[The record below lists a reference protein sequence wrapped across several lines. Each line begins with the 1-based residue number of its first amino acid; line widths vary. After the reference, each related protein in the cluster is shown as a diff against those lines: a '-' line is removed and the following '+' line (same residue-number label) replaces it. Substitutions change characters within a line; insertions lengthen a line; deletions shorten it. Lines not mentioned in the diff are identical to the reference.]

1 MQELTDQ
8 ELLRYHR
15 QINLRSVDIDGQTAL
30 KNARVLVVGLG
41 GLGCAAAQYL
51 TTAGV
56 GQLTL
61 VDGDT
66 VEVSNLQRQVLHH
79 DARIGM
85 NKAESARQTLAVL
98 NPSCQFEVIPR
109 YLDESSVLSLV
120 AAHDLVLDCSDNLD
134 TRNLLNLTC
143 FQQKTPLISGAA
155 IRFEGQV
162 AVFRWLQDE
171 PCYHCFSQFFS
182 SNQVGQSCVEAGV
195 LAPIVG
201 VVGSL
206 QAMEALKLLTQA
218 GTPLSG
224 QLLLIDGLSGQFRSM
239 KLKKNNSCAV
249 CGDAVRTS
257 SYSEIDT
264 P

>member
-1 MQELTDQ
+1 MKELTDQ

-66 VEVSNLQRQVLHH
+66 VDVSNLQRQVLHH

-98 NPSCQFEVIPR
+98 NPHCQFEVIPC
-109 YLDESSVLSLV
+109 YLDESSALSLV

-143 FQQKTPLISGAA
+143 FHQQTPLVSGAA

-182 SNQVGQSCVEAGV
+182 SPSSTNQGQSCVEAGV

-206 QAMEALKLLTQA
+206 QAMEALKLLMKA

-239 KLKKNNSCAV
+239 KLQKNSDCPICGNSH
-249 CGDAVRTS
+249 
-257 SYSEIDT
+257 
-264 P
+264 

>member
-30 KNARVLVVGLG
+30 KNARVLIVGLG

-98 NPSCQFEVIPR
+98 NPNCQFEVIPR

-120 AAHDLVLDCSDNLD
+120 AGHDLVLDCSDNLD

-206 QAMEALKLLTQA
+206 QALEALKLLTKA

-224 QLLLIDGLSGQFRSM
+224 QLLLIDGLSGQFRAM
-239 KLKKNNSCAV
+239 KLQKNNSCAV

>member
-1 MQELTDQ
+1 MKELTDQ

-30 KNARVLVVGLG
+30 KNARVLIVGLG

-66 VEVSNLQRQVLHH
+66 VDVSNLQRQVLHH

-98 NPSCQFEVIPR
+98 NPNCQFEVIPR

-143 FQQKTPLISGAA
+143 FHQLTPLVSGAA

-182 SNQVGQSCVEAGV
+182 NSTSANSGQSCVEAGV

-206 QAMEALKLLTQA
+206 QAMEALKLLTHA

-239 KLKKNNSCAV
+239 KLKKNSDCPI
-249 CGDAVRTS
+249 CGDS
-257 SYSEIDT
+257 H
-264 P
+264 

>member
-1 MQELTDQ
+1 MKELTDQ

-30 KNARVLVVGLG
+30 KNARVLIVGLG

-66 VEVSNLQRQVLHH
+66 VDVSNLQRQVLHH

-98 NPSCQFEVIPR
+98 NPNCQFEVIPR

-143 FQQKTPLISGAA
+143 FIQKTPLISGAA
-155 IRFEGQV
+155 IRVEGQV

-182 SNQVGQSCVEAGV
+182 SNQVGQSCVEVGV

-206 QAMEALKLLTQA
+206 QAMEALKLLTKA

-224 QLLLIDGLSGQFRSM
+224 QLLLIDGLSGQFRAM

-249 CGDAVRTS
+249 CGDAVRTNS
-257 SYSEIDT
+257 HSEID
-264 P
+264 PP

>member
-1 MQELTDQ
+1 MKELTDQ

-61 VDGDT
+61 VDGDA
-66 VEVSNLQRQVLHH
+66 VDVSNLQRQVLHH

-98 NPSCQFEVIPR
+98 NPNCQFEVIPR

-143 FQQKTPLISGAA
+143 FHQQTPLVSGAA

-162 AVFRWLQDE
+162 SVFRWLQDE

-182 SNQVGQSCVEAGV
+182 TSSTNQSCVEAGV

-206 QAMEALKLLTQA
+206 QAMEALKLLTHA
-218 GTPLSG
+218 GTPMSG
-224 QLLLIDGLSGQFRSM
+224 QLLVIDGLSGQFRSM

-249 CGDAVRTS
+249 CGDAARTN

>member
-1 MQELTDQ
+1 MKELTDQ

-30 KNARVLVVGLG
+30 KNARVLIVGLG

-56 GQLTL
+56 GHLTL

-66 VEVSNLQRQVLHH
+66 VDVSNLQRQVLHH

-98 NPSCQFEVIPR
+98 NPNCQFEVIPR

-143 FQQKTPLISGAA
+143 FHQKAPLVSGAA

-162 AVFRWLQDE
+162 AVFCWRQDE

-182 SNQVGQSCVEAGV
+182 NSPSSNQGQSCIEAGV

-206 QAMEALKLLTQA
+206 QAMEALKLLTNA

-239 KLKKNNSCAV
+239 KLMKNCNCPV
-249 CGDAVRTS
+249 CGDS
-257 SYSEIDT
+257 H
-264 P
+264 

>member
-1 MQELTDQ
+1 MKELTDQ

-51 TTAGV
+51 TVAGV

-66 VEVSNLQRQVLHH
+66 VDVSNLQRQVLHH

-98 NPSCQFEVIPR
+98 NPNCQFEVIPR

-134 TRNLLNLTC
+134 TRHLLNLTC
-143 FQQKTPLISGAA
+143 FMQKTPLVSGAA
-155 IRFEGQV
+155 IRFEGQI

-182 SNQVGQSCVEAGV
+182 NSSSSNSGQSCVEAGV

-206 QAMEALKLLTQA
+206 QAMEALKLLTKT

-224 QLLLIDGLSGQFRSM
+224 QLLLIDGLSGEFRAM
-239 KLKKNNSCAV
+239 KLKRNGDCPV
-249 CGDAVRTS
+249 CGDS
-257 SYSEIDT
+257 H
-264 P
+264 

>member
-1 MQELTDQ
+1 MKELTDQ

-66 VEVSNLQRQVLHH
+66 VDVSNLQRQVLHH

-98 NPSCQFEVIPR
+98 NPHCQFEVIPC
-109 YLDESSVLSLV
+109 YLDESSALSLV

-143 FQQKTPLISGAA
+143 FHQQTPLVSGAA

-182 SNQVGQSCVEAGV
+182 SPSSTNQGQSCVEAGV

-206 QAMEALKLLTQA
+206 QAMEALKLLMKA

-239 KLKKNNSCAV
+239 KLQKK
-249 CGDAVRTS
+249 
-257 SYSEIDT
+257 
-264 P
+264 

>member
-1 MQELTDQ
+1 MKELTDQ

-30 KNARVLVVGLG
+30 KNARVLLVGLG

-66 VEVSNLQRQVLHH
+66 VDVSNLQRQVLHH

-98 NPSCQFEVIPR
+98 NPNCQFEVIPR

-134 TRNLLNLTC
+134 TRHLLNLIC
-143 FQQKTPLISGAA
+143 FQQQTPLVSGAA

-182 SNQVGQSCVEAGV
+182 NSSSANQGQSCVEAGV

-206 QAMEALKLLTQA
+206 QAVEALKLLTKA

-239 KLKKNNSCAV
+239 KLKRNGDCPV
-249 CGDAVRTS
+249 CGDS
-257 SYSEIDT
+257 H
-264 P
+264 

>member
-98 NPSCQFEVIPR
+98 NPNCQFEVIPR

-134 TRNLLNLTC
+134 TRHLLNLIC
-143 FQQKTPLISGAA
+143 FQQQTPLVSGAA

-182 SNQVGQSCVEAGV
+182 NSSSANQGQSCVEAGV

-206 QAMEALKLLTQA
+206 QAVEALKLLTQA

-224 QLLLIDGLSGQFRSM
+224 QLLLIDGLSGQFRAM
-239 KLKKNNSCAV
+239 RLKKNSDCPI
-249 CGDAVRTS
+249 CGNRN
-257 SYSEIDT
+257 
-264 P
+264 